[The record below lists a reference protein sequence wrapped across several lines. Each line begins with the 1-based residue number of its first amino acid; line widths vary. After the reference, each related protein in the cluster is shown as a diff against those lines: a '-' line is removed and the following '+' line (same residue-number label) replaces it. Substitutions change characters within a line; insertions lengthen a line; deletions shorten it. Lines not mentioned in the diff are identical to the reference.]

1 MKRGELYKEFE
12 KKQKMFSL
20 YRHIQRNW
28 IPLTSQLKRI
38 PQRRLLS
45 EQKVE
50 RPDIFDKQSK
60 PKERGQGKGPVSWVS
75 FVKIY

>member
-1 MKRGELYKEFE
+1 
-12 KKQKMFSL
+12 MFSL

-28 IPLTSQLKRI
+28 IPLNSQLKRI

-45 EQKVE
+45 EQKIE
-50 RPDIFDKQSK
+50 RPDVFDKQSK

-75 FVKIY
+75 FIKNFHLDYLTVYVARIM

>member
-1 MKRGELYKEFE
+1 
-12 KKQKMFSL
+12 MFSL

-28 IPLTSQLKRI
+28 IPLTSQLKRN

-75 FVKIY
+75 FTKNY

>member
-1 MKRGELYKEFE
+1 
-12 KKQKMFSL
+12 MFSL

-28 IPLTSQLKRI
+28 IPLTSQLKRT

-75 FVKIY
+75 FIKNIDLDYLIVYVARIM